1 MFLTESLFYPRWAM
15 ILMGALGVAATLYTI
30 RLYLKENFPEVFEKF
45 DTESLRRKAE
55 LKA

>member
-1 MFLTESLFYPRWAM
+1 M